1 MEADATVQSIARWRL
16 GGDLRIELVHADAD
30 VWLSQASG
38 LFDLAYVDCR
48 PGKYLRLPDL
58 LALLKPG
65 ALYGSVHVVEQR
77 FDSSSGGTRPPP
89 MFTRTDSTAV
99 VAGRSPSTAPRRF
112 GKKRWLRA
120 GAAADGAPLPT
131 AGGSLPFS

>member
-1 MEADATVQSIARWRL
+1 MEADATVQSIARWHL
-16 GGDLRIELVHADAD
+16 GGDLRIEFVQADAD

-65 ALYGSVHVVEQR
+65 AQYVVDEMLPPATWPEAHQPR
-77 FDSSSGGTRPPP
+77 VDGFLERLPDAPNWLATRMRWASRP
-89 MFTRTDSTAV
+89 V
-99 VAGRSPSTAPRRF
+99 VAARI
-112 GKKRWLRA
+112 
-120 GAAADGAPLPT
+120 
-131 AGGSLPFS
+131 